1 MCFWKNLANFV
12 GMKNSIDFLPE
23 RKQRDLRELAALI
36 RDEVK
41 DVVMIILYGS
51 YAANTYVERDERR
64 DYGVRTIY
72 MSDYDLLVVTK
83 RRLGE
88 RESTVEAR
96 VRERF
101 AAGKNDEN
109 LPRPQIINESISKL
123 NDALTMGRY
132 FYVEIVAKGI
142 MLYDSGEC
150 QLATP
155 GELDY
160 AEIKKMAEEYY
171 DDKFSDGLDF
181 FKGANFY
188 YQEENYHMTAFMLHQ
203 ATESFLKTIPLVY
216 ILYGYKEHDLQF
228 LIEKCKPYTLEL
240 AKVFP
245 CDTNEEKRL
254 FDLLRRAYLE
264 ARYNKKNFIVTKADI
279 DALVPKIEQLC
290 GIVEKVCKTRLGY
303 YTQQSDNSIHF

>member
-23 RKQRDLRELAALI
+23 RKQRDLHELAALI

-171 DDKFSDGLDF
+171 EDKLTDIVDF
-181 FKGANFY
+181 WGDATTNIAQQKYTHASFF
-188 YQEENYHMTAFMLHQ
+188 LHQ
-203 ATESFLKTIPLVY
+203 TAENCLKTIPLVY
-216 ILYGYKEHDLQF
+216 TLYGYKEHDLQF

-245 CDTNEEKRL
+245 CDTDEEKRL

-279 DALVPKIEQLC
+279 DALVPKIELLRD
-290 GIVEKVCKTRLGY
+290 IVEKVCKEQLNY
-303 YTQQSDNSIHF
+303 YNLLN

>member
-72 MSDYDLLVVTK
+72 MSDYDLLVITK

-101 AAGKNDEN
+101 AAGKNDGN

-188 YQEENYHMTAFMLHQ
+188 YQEENYHMTAFMWHQ

-245 CDTNEEKRL
+245 CDTDEEKRL

-279 DALVPKIEQLC
+279 DALIPKIELLRD
-290 GIVEKVCKTRLGY
+290 IVEKVCAQQITLYNQHSY
-303 YTQQSDNSIHF
+303 YA

>member
-23 RKQRDLRELAALI
+23 RKQRDLHELAALI

-150 QLATP
+150 QLAKP

-160 AEIKKMAEEYY
+160 AEIKKIAEEYY

-245 CDTNEEKRL
+245 CDTDEEKRL

-279 DALVPKIEQLC
+279 DALVPKIELLRD
-290 GIVEKVCKTRLGY
+290 IVEKVCEERIAEYCSYAG
-303 YTQQSDNSIHF
+303 SSHR